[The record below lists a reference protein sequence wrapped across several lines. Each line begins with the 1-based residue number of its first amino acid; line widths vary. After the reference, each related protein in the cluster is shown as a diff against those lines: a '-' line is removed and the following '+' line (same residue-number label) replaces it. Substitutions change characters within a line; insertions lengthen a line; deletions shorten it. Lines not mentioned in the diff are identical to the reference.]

1 MDIVVKVSDLS
12 KNFGDFAAVNNI
24 SFTVNAGE
32 IFGLIGPNGAGKTT
46 TLRVLATLLLPTSGY
61 VEILGFDLVKEAYK
75 IRPLISYLAEDA
87 GTYRNLTGH
96 EYLSIV
102 SRIYN
107 ESKTDAE
114 EAVEE
119 AIKVAGLGDRITDKM
134 KNYSK
139 GMKRRIQVS
148 RALMNRPKLA
158 ILDEP
163 TSGLDVFHAQHVR
176 GIIKKHANEGGAV
189 VLSSHNMLEVEY
201 LCSRLSLIHQGN
213 LMIEGDPQ
221 SIKDRYGAFNLE
233 DAFMEVINK

>member
-1 MDIVVKVSDLS
+1 MSKVVVVSDLS
-12 KNFGDFAAVNNI
+12 KKFGDFTAVNNI
-24 SFTVNAGE
+24 SFIVNAGE

-46 TLRVLATLLLPTSGY
+46 TLRVLATLLLPTSGI
-61 VEILGFDLVKEAYK
+61 VKILGYDVVKEAYK

-87 GTYRNLTGH
+87 GAYKNLTGY

-107 ESKTDAE
+107 ESKIDVE
-114 EAVEE
+114 EAVE
-119 AIKVAGLGDRITDKM
+119 AAVKVVGLGDRISDKM

-176 GIIKKHANEGGAV
+176 KIVKKHANEGGAI

-221 SIKDRYGAFNLE
+221 SIKDKYGVFNLE